1 MSLEITLLNAMSGL
15 QTSQQSLQ
23 TISNNIANV
32 NTEGY
37 SRKVVDQAARIIDG
51 SGYGVEITRITRN
64 VDDAVL
70 KQLREETGSYSALE
84 QKDSFLSQI
93 NQYFGRPEDND
104 SITHLIAELAAQ
116 FDAVAVTPETSANQ
130 YLTVNAATDVLNE
143 LKGMSDVIQDLR
155 ADANAKITTAVTEL
169 NTALD
174 TVVKNNY
181 SIIEFVA
188 SDIST
193 AELADQRDMALNKAA
208 EIMDIK
214 YYEKGDGS
222 FTVFSGGGMTLV
234 DGQKQTVSLCPAVH
248 YDSNFGIH
256 CHHCHKLYCT
266 WCDGSSRRR
275 SAWYFCWGRRIY

>member
-130 YLTVNAATDVLNE
+130 YLTVNAANSEGALGD
-143 LKGMSDVIQDLR
+143 R
-155 ADANAKITTAVTEL
+155 YCADRHVFPHHDGARLLINNNPRHLVRFNA
-169 NTALD
+169 
-174 TVVKNNY
+174 
-181 SIIEFVA
+181 
-188 SDIST
+188 
-193 AELADQRDMALNKAA
+193 
-208 EIMDIK
+208 
-214 YYEKGDGS
+214 
-222 FTVFSGGGMTLV
+222 
-234 DGQKQTVSLCPAVH
+234 
-248 YDSNFGIH
+248 
-256 CHHCHKLYCT
+256 
-266 WCDGSSRRR
+266 
-275 SAWYFCWGRRIY
+275 